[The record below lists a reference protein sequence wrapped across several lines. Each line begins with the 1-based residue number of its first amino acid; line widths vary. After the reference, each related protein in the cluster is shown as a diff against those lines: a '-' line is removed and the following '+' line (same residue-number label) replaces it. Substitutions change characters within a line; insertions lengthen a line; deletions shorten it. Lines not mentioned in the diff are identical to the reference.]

1 MADINK
7 SHFTTMQDS
16 MKEDHIA
23 ALESHNKLSD
33 EKLEAI
39 SLERDGMS
47 DRARRDVE
55 TAKAEL
61 EVCNPV

>member
-23 ALESHNKLSD
+23 ALESHTKLSD

-47 DRARRDVE
+47 DRARREVE